1 MLFHLKSLKKTF
13 CSTLNSWIGELVNWW
28 FRFLMSRTGYLLS
41 YYSILSNSEVIERR
55 SLHPRT
61 RFFVC
66 VALLYEFEISWQYQ
80 KQVDALLLPLKRVK
94 PVWAPTSFNSF
105 LGRTNDLKVLK
116 FGVQYFLGFVIF
128 CCFHASYGQN

>member
-1 MLFHLKSLKKTF
+1 
-13 CSTLNSWIGELVNWW
+13 
-28 FRFLMSRTGYLLS
+28 MSS

-116 FGVQYFLGFVIF
+116 FGVQYFLGFFIF
-128 CCFHASYGQN
+128 CCFHASYGQNSYIFKFFDYKRVLSNSSSQKKRTFNFIFYFGITIKI